1 MVRYLI
7 AEGGANRVGTGR
19 LAGFQGGLFLGS
31 VGEGRPSFSLKQSG
45 VGGGCYS
52 QFCLGVLRE
61 VEGSCPGAARELLF
75 GVGWWTQG
83 AESEGP

>member
-45 VGGGCYS
+45 GCYS
-52 QFCLGVLRE
+52 QFCMGVL
-61 VEGSCPGAARELLF
+61 
-75 GVGWWTQG
+75 
-83 AESEGP
+83 

>member
-45 VGGGCYS
+45 GGG
-52 QFCLGVLRE
+52 VLLS
-61 VEGSCPGAARELLF
+61 VLF
-75 GVGWWTQG
+75 GGLVRG
-83 AESEGP
+83 

>member
-45 VGGGCYS
+45 VGGGATPSFVWGY
-52 QFCLGVLRE
+52 
-61 VEGSCPGAARELLF
+61 
-75 GVGWWTQG
+75 
-83 AESEGP
+83 